1 MPKVVPPLPIE
12 LAEQDEVIAPQP
24 GPQTMFMQSAAQV
37 IIYGGAAG
45 GGKTRGLLIRCAR
58 DTAVQPVRGT
68 RAVVFRRTYTLI
80 TQPGGIWDESH
91 QVYSLLG
98 GKPVSGQKLA
108 WKWAKHDTE
117 IVFAHM
123 QFHPKDT
130 YAKKGLQA
138 ELIGFEELTEF
149 EEEQFFYMLSRNRSR
164 SGVKPQLVATT
175 NPEYDSWVRIFLA
188 PWIDPEYPEPAQ
200 SGELRYFFRGDD
212 DRIHWLP
219 KGKKHKRAYSATFI
233 AASIE
238 DNKILRENDPEYEIR
253 LMTLPLV
260 ERLKLRY
267 GDWQAR
273 KISGKVYKR
282 HWFPIVEVPFTDIVR
297 WVRFWDLAATEDE
310 RVEQK
315 NKEKGGPDFTASC
328 LVGITK
334 QNVFI
339 VLHATWDRF
348 SPLQADEAIQ
358 TIASQDGR
366 IVAVAMEQEPG
377 ATGKRDLSHFR
388 RNVLPEYEFR
398 AIPGLGNK
406 LERSRIP
413 STHVEARNVYLL
425 RGEWNEGFLN
435 FLEAFPNPK
444 VHDDVVDA
452 FNGAML
458 ALLEKASK
466 GGIVTYQPVQ
476 EEAQERQEEAQQ
488 VVVLPEKTDIQWW

>member
-1 MPKVVPPLPIE
+1 MPKVIPPIPIE
-12 LAEQDEVIAPQP
+12 LGKNDEVIAPQP
-24 GPQTMFMQSAAQV
+24 GPQTQFMASSAQV

-45 GGKTRGLLIRCAR
+45 GGKTRAVLIRCTR
-58 DTAVQPVRGT
+58 DTAIMPVRGT
-68 RAVVFRRTYTLI
+68 RAVIFRRTYTLI
-80 TQPGGIWDESH
+80 KQAGSIWDESY
-91 QVYSLLG
+91 QVYQPLG
-98 GKPVSGQKLA
+98 GKPISGSKLA
-108 WKWAKHDTE
+108 WKWHRHDTE

-138 ELIGFEELTEF
+138 ELICFEELTEF

-164 SGVKPQLVATT
+164 NGVKPQLVATT

-188 PWIDPEYPEPAQ
+188 PWVDPEYPEPAL
-200 SGELRYFFRGDD
+200 SGEIRYFMRGDD
-212 DRIHWLP
+212 DRIYWLP
-219 KGKKHKRAYSATFI
+219 RGKKRKGAYSATFI

-238 DNKILRENDPEYEIR
+238 DNKILRENDPEYETR

-273 KISGKVYKR
+273 KTSGKVYKR
-282 HWFPIVEVPFTDIVR
+282 HWFPIVDVPFVDIAR

-310 RVEQK
+310 RTEQK

-334 QNVFI
+334 QHVFL
-339 VLHATWDRF
+339 VTHATWDRF
-348 SPLQADEAIQ
+348 SPLQADDAIKA
-358 TIASQDGR
+358 IASQDGR
-366 IVAVAMEQEPG
+366 SVMVAMEQEPG

-388 RNVLPEYEFR
+388 RNVLPEYEFK
-398 AIPGLGNK
+398 AFAKLGNK
-406 LERSRIP
+406 VERSRIP

-444 VHDDVVDA
+444 VHDDIVDA
-452 FNGAML
+452 FNGAIL
-458 ALLEKASK
+458 ALLEKAEK
-466 GGIVTYQPVQ
+466 GGFVMLSAAPEAEQTEQDKPQPIVPP
-476 EEAQERQEEAQQ
+476 A
-488 VVVLPEKTDIQWW
+488 TDDIAWW